1 MKKITAALAAALFL
15 ITLTG
20 CAAAETNTD
29 QADVIVT
36 DGWVRIYEGTEAAG
50 GMTGGFAT
58 ITNNLDTEIT
68 LVGASSAVA
77 MMAEVH
83 EVAMVDGKMQMQA
96 KDGGITI
103 APGET
108 VTLEPGG
115 LHVMLMGLKEP
126 LVEGQEIPL
135 TLDFDGVEDVDV
147 VWPGKTSLAGDEEY
161 VSGE

>member
-15 ITLTG
+15 TTLTG
-20 CAAAETNTD
+20 CAAAENNTD
-29 QADVIVT
+29 QADVIVA

-77 MMAEVH
+77 IMAEVH

-126 LVEGQEIPL
+126 LVDGQEIPI